1 MRPPGAADHQGSTQ
15 ERERIGVMEEDIE
28 LKLRCVQLVL
38 EKAPAG
44 TAMYHIVGDAKSI
57 YEWLH
62 EKPRTLSGMFRP
74 ATSIDDLPQLP
85 QDHKRIDRSD
95 VDRE

>member
-1 MRPPGAADHQGSTQ
+1 
-15 ERERIGVMEEDIE
+15 MEEDIE